1 MRSAPFLLLLLL
13 GATTHAQYESPA
25 DPGTLPRW
33 MQEVAFSTKPVCY
46 TLPKRE
52 PLHTNAFTGTW
63 SVQKQGG
70 RRFDFWSDKHR
81 VVIQD
86 IDQQGKLRRMYFIDL
101 AANIRMEAATDNGR
115 THFMVEDLHVP
126 NVGYFRE
133 IWSDSVRTT
142 RRAATILGARCEEFL
157 GIDGNKDTTYYW
169 RTDQHPTLF
178 ADMQVWAPWL
188 CREGD
193 LKFLTALCA
202 QPAGGCMRAAWPK
215 RRFGPEAGSISVLS
229 VKPGAA
235 PMPTIDGEPGVVME
249 QRFLW
254 NNNSG
259 IGKLPAWMRAY
270 VSDLKPEALPAA
282 HTPPPVKRDIP
293 DNQFIGTLAAET
305 PTMIIGLPDKKTGRD
320 TTHRLAKYT
329 YWADARR
336 AVLIMDDPDDEGYL
350 FYAVDLDA
358 DVVMATH
365 NEMSGHVIPKLYI
378 NTLQN
383 VGLKEFGDG
392 LDMPM
397 TATEHTRKMLGRTCT
412 LYTTN
417 ERFLSHF
424 WIPGKETLNPV
435 FDMRHWMVQRM
446 GQKMKDILFFGVAN
460 KPMPMA
466 VMGTHLT
473 SYKQGKAKPPVAD
486 LRYYRVRDER
496 LEERRSPAVEAIPD
510 VRIRDVRDVEMP
522 SMEVDPDLRGTDR
535 MPDREIPLESPK
547 DMSHMVETSPNG
559 EMLMPAHEPK
569 PVMIDV
575 DPDDVGI
582 PSPPTPQAPP
592 MQAGV
597 TGRQPTAGTGTGHGD
612 GVGSTRRA
620 KLSPHMESV
629 MANRTNQFIGT
640 AVLEYTLTNAQGAT
654 NTWTVFYASD
664 STRSLVLGHAEGP
677 LPNTHTRAYVL
688 DRKRARETQYA
699 LAADST
705 VTTTGHALLQQ
716 YFTSTLAPAHPDSV
730 ITGSRKIHGR
740 TCEKR
745 LYQIP
750 TTRRISYVDPGTPS
764 LFQDVVGARKK
775 WSSIEIILLGNM
787 ITSTTPGMP
796 LEVDYTYHGGDH
808 VVMKVIAIHAGPVDP
823 EVFGV
828 RKESWR

>member
-1 MRSAPFLLLLLL
+1 MRSALFALLFLLV
-13 GATTHAQYESPA
+13 AATHAQYDSPA

-33 MQEVAFSTKPVCY
+33 MQEIAYAGKPVRF
-46 TLPKRE
+46 TLPKRA

-126 NVGYFRE
+126 NVGYFRT
-133 IWSDSVRTT
+133 IWSDTVR
-142 RRAATILGARCEEFL
+142 ATGRTANILGAQCEQYL
-157 GIDGNKDTTYYW
+157 GTDGNNDTTYYW
-169 RTDQHPTLF
+169 RTDQHPKLF
-178 ADMQVWAPWL
+178 ADMQMWAPWL
-188 CREGD
+188 CREGE
-193 LKFLTALCA
+193 LEFLTALCA
-202 QPAGGCMRAAWPK
+202 KPVGASLRAAWTK
-215 RRFGPEAGSISVLS
+215 RKYSTGAGSIEVVSVT
-229 VKPGAA
+229 PGAA

-259 IGKLPAWMRAY
+259 IGTLPAWMRAY
-270 VSDLKPEALPAA
+270 VSDLKPDTLPALF
-282 HTPPPVKRDIP
+282 TPTPVKRNIP
-293 DNQFIGTLAAET
+293 DNQFVGTLTAET
-305 PTMIIGLPDKKTGRD
+305 PSMVIGLPDKKTGRD

-378 NTLQN
+378 STLQN
-383 VGLKEFGDG
+383 VGLKEFGRG

-424 WIPGKETLNPV
+424 WIPEKEVLNPV

-446 GQKMKDILFFGVAN
+446 GQKMKDLLFFGVAD

-473 SYKQGKAKPPVAD
+473 TYKRGKAKPPVAD

-496 LEERRSPAVEAIPD
+496 LVERRSPEVKAKPD
-510 VRIRDVRDVEMP
+510 VRIRDVRDMEMP
-522 SMEVDPDLRGTDR
+522 SMEVDPDQRGTDR
-535 MPDREIPLESPK
+535 VPIREIPVESPR
-547 DMSHMVETSPNG
+547 DMTRMVEATPDI
-559 EMLMPAHEPK
+559 EMRMPADEPK
-569 PVMIDV
+569 PVMINVAPGDA
-575 DPDDVGI
+575 GI
-582 PSPPTPQAPP
+582 PPPPTPAPPP
-592 MQAGV
+592 MQAGI
-597 TGRQPTAGTGTGHGD
+597 TGSRTTTGMGTGQPPEM
-612 GVGSTRRA
+612 A
-620 KLSPHMESV
+620 LSPYLDET
-629 MANRTNQFIGT
+629 MALRTNRFIGT
-640 AVLEYTLTNAQGAT
+640 AVLEYTKTNARGQT
-654 NTWTVFYASD
+654 EQWQVRYASD
-664 STRSLVLGHAEGP
+664 STRMLVLGISKTDGFI
-677 LPNTHTRAYVL
+677 TYDRAYL
-688 DRKRARETQYA
+688 IDRQAGTEQWFRLK
-699 LAADST
+699 ADST
-705 VTTTGHALLQQ
+705 VTTQDATILDRHHR
-716 YFTSTLAPAHPDSV
+716 FFHAPAQPDSV
-730 ITGSRKIHGR
+730 ITGTRKLLGLD
-740 TCEKR
+740 CEKR
-745 LYQIP
+745 LYEIP
-750 TTRRISYVDPGTPS
+750 TTRRISWVDPSLPS
-764 LFQDVVGARKK
+764 LFHDVLGARKK
-775 WSSIEIILLGNM
+775 WGGIEILLLGNM

-808 VVMKVIAIHAGPVDP
+808 VVMKVLELKPGPVD
-823 EVFGV
+823 EEMLKVN
-828 RKESWR
+828 RDSWKR

>member
-1 MRSAPFLLLLLL
+1 MRPALFALLFLF
-13 GATTHAQYESPA
+13 GATTQAQYESPA
-25 DPGTLPRW
+25 DPATLPAW
-33 MQEVAFSTKPVCY
+33 MQQVAFSTKPVRY
-46 TLPKRE
+46 TLPKRD

-101 AANIRMEAATDNGR
+101 AANIRMEAGSDNGR
-115 THFMVEDLHVP
+115 THFIVEDLHVP
-126 NVGYFRE
+126 NVGYFRT
-133 IWSDSVRTT
+133 IWSDSVR
-142 RRAATILGARCEEFL
+142 ATGRTANILGARCEEFL
-157 GIDGNKDTTYYW
+157 GTDGNNDTTYYW
-169 RTDQHPTLF
+169 RTDQHPKLF

-188 CREGD
+188 CREGE
-193 LKFLTALCA
+193 LEFLTALCSRT
-202 QPAGGCMRAAWPK
+202 AGPSMRAAWTK
-215 RRFGPEAGSISVLS
+215 RRYSTGAGSIEVVSIT
-229 VKPGAA
+229 PGAA
-235 PMPTIDGEPGVVME
+235 PMPTIDGEPGVVLE
-249 QRFLW
+249 RRFLW

-259 IGKLPAWMRAY
+259 IGTLPAWMRAY
-270 VSDLKPEALPAA
+270 VSDLKPDSLPALF
-282 HTPPPVKRDIP
+282 TPAPVKRDIP
-293 DNQFIGTLAAET
+293 DNQFIGTLTAET
-305 PTMIIGLPDKKTGRD
+305 PSMVIGLPDKKTGRD

-378 NTLQN
+378 STLEQ

-397 TATEHTRKMLGRTCT
+397 TATEHTRKLLGHTCT

-424 WIPGKETLNPV
+424 WIPEKEVLNPV
-435 FDMRHWMVQRM
+435 FDMRRWMVQRM
-446 GQKMKDILFFGVAN
+446 GQKMKDLLFFGVAD
-460 KPMPMA
+460 KPIPMA

-473 SYKQGKAKPPVAD
+473 SYKPGKAKPPVAD

-522 SMEVDPDLRGTDR
+522 SMEVDPDQRGTHR
-535 MPDREIPLESPK
+535 VPDREIPMESR
-547 DMSHMVETSPNG
+547 DMSRMVEATPDM

-582 PSPPTPQAPP
+582 PPPPTPQAPP

-597 TGRQPTAGTGTGHGD
+597 TGRQPTAGSGTGHGD

-629 MANRTNQFIGT
+629 MASRTNRFIGT
-640 AVLEYTLTNAQGAT
+640 AVLHYTLTNPQGEIR
-654 NTWTVFYASD
+654 TWTVRYASD
-664 STRSLVLGHAEGP
+664 STRMAVIGSEVGT
-677 LPNTHTRAYVL
+677 LPNVGTRAYL
-688 DRKRARETQYA
+688 LNRQTACETRYNMRS
-699 LAADST
+699 DSSI
-705 VTTTGHALLQQ
+705 VTAGHARLEP
-716 YFTSTLAPAHPDSV
+716 YFLSTIAPAHPDSV
-730 ITGSRKIHGR
+730 ISGSRKILGR

-745 LYQIP
+745 LYETA
-750 TTRRISYVDPGTPS
+750 TTRRISYVDPSTPS

-775 WSSIEIILLGNM
+775 WGGIEVLLLGNM

-796 LEVDYTYHGGDH
+796 MEVDYTYHGGDH
-808 VVMKVIAIHAGPVDP
+808 VVMKVIELKPGPVDLRIF
-823 EVFGV
+823 EVGTH
-828 RKESWR
+828 SWR

>member
-1 MRSAPFLLLLLL
+1 MRPTLFALLFLL
-13 GATTHAQYESPA
+13 GAATHAQSASPA
-25 DPGTLPRW
+25 NPGTLPRW
-33 MQEVAFSTKPVCY
+33 MQEVAFSAKPVRY
-46 TLPKRE
+46 TLPKRD

-126 NVGYFRE
+126 NVGYFRT

-142 RRAATILGARCEEFL
+142 GRTANLLGAQCEEFL
-157 GIDGNKDTTYYW
+157 GTDGNKDTTYYW
-169 RTDQHPTLF
+169 RTDQHPKLF

-188 CREGD
+188 CREGE
-193 LKFLTALCA
+193 LEFLTALCSRT
-202 QPAGGCMRAAWPK
+202 AGPSMRAAWTK
-215 RRFGPEAGSISVLS
+215 RRYSTGASSIEVVSVT
-229 VKPGAA
+229 PGAA

-259 IGKLPAWMRAY
+259 IGTLPAWMRAY
-270 VSDLKPEALPAA
+270 VSDLKPDSLPAA
-282 HTPPPVKRDIP
+282 YTPEPEKRNIP
-293 DNQFIGTLAAET
+293 DNQFIGTLTAET
-305 PTMIIGLPDKKTGRD
+305 PSMVIGLPDKRTGRD

-378 NTLQN
+378 STLQN

-412 LYTTN
+412 LHTTN

-424 WIPGKETLNPV
+424 WIPEKEVLNPV

-446 GQKMKDILFFGVAN
+446 GQKMKDLLFFGVAD

-473 SYKQGKAKPPVAD
+473 SYKPGKAKPPVAD

-496 LEERRSPAVEAIPD
+496 LEERRSPAVETIPD

-522 SMEVDPDLRGTDR
+522 SMEVDPDQRGTDR
-535 MPDREIPLESPK
+535 VPDREIPLEPRS
-547 DMSHMVETSPNG
+547 MTRMVEASPDG
-559 EMLMPAHEPK
+559 EMLLMPAHEPK
-569 PVMIDV
+569 PVKIDV
-575 DPDDVGI
+575 DPDDAGI
-582 PSPPTPQAPP
+582 PPPPTPQAPP
-592 MQAGV
+592 KRTGV

-612 GVGSTRRA
+612 GVGGTRRA
-620 KLSPHMESV
+620 KLNPHMESV
-629 MANRTNQFIGT
+629 MASRTNQFIGT

-705 VTTTGHALLQQ
+705 VTTTGHSLLQQ
-716 YFTSTLAPAHPDSV
+716 YFTSTVAPAHPDSV
-730 ITGSRKIHGR
+730 ITGTKKIHGR

-750 TTRRISYVDPGTPS
+750 TTRRTSWVDPATPS

-775 WSSIEIILLGNM
+775 WGGIEVLLLGNM
-787 ITSTTPGMP
+787 VTSTAPGMP
-796 LEVDYTYHGGDH
+796 LEVDYTYQGGDH
-808 VVMKVIAIHAGPVDP
+808 LVMKMLELKPGPVDP
-823 EVFGV
+823 KVFEIT
-828 RKESWR
+828 KESWK

>member
-1 MRSAPFLLLLLL
+1 MRSALLALLFQL
-13 GATTHAQYESPA
+13 GAATHAQYESPA

-33 MQEVAFSTKPVCY
+33 MQEVAFSAKPVRY

-63 SVQKQGG
+63 SVQKQGS

-86 IDQQGKLRRMYFIDL
+86 IDQQGKQRRMYFIDL

-115 THFMVEDLHVP
+115 THFMVEDLHMP
-126 NVGYFRE
+126 NVGYFRT
-133 IWSDSVRTT
+133 IWSDSVRATG
-142 RRAATILGARCEEFL
+142 RAANLLGARCEEFL
-157 GIDGNKDTTYYW
+157 GTDGNKDTTYYW
-169 RTDQHPTLF
+169 RTDQHPKLF

-188 CREGD
+188 CREGE
-193 LKFLTALCA
+193 LEFLTALCSRTVG
-202 QPAGGCMRAAWPK
+202 PSMRAAWTK
-215 RRFGPEAGSISVLS
+215 RRYSTGAGSIDMVAIT
-229 VKPGAA
+229 PGAA
-235 PMPTIDGEPGVVME
+235 PMPTIDGALGVVME

-270 VSDLKPEALPAA
+270 VSDLKPDSLPAVY
-282 HTPPPVKRDIP
+282 TPEPVKRDIP
-293 DNQFIGTLAAET
+293 DNQFIGTLTAET
-305 PTMIIGLPDKKTGRD
+305 PSMVIGLPDKKTGRD

-365 NEMSGHVIPKLYI
+365 KEMSGHVIPKLYI
-378 NTLQN
+378 STLQN

-392 LDMPM
+392 LDVPM

-424 WIPGKETLNPV
+424 WIPEKKVLNPV

-446 GQKMKDILFFGVAN
+446 GQKMKDILFFGVAD

-473 SYKQGKAKPPVAD
+473 TYKQGKAKPPLAD

-496 LEERRSPAVEAIPD
+496 LEERRSTAVEAIPD

-522 SMEVDPDLRGTDR
+522 SMEVDPDQRGTDR
-535 MPDREIPLESPK
+535 VPDREIPLESR
-547 DMSHMVETSPNG
+547 DMSRMVEASPDG
-559 EMLMPAHEPK
+559 GMLMPAHEPK
-569 PVMIDV
+569 PMMIDV
-575 DPDDVGI
+575 DPEAVGI
-582 PSPPTPQAPP
+582 PPPPTPQAWP
-592 MQAGV
+592 MQVGH
-597 TGRQPTAGTGTGHGD
+597 TGREPTAGTGTGQPLE
-612 GVGSTRRA
+612 VA
-620 KLSPHMESV
+620 LSPYLEET
-629 MANRTNQFIGT
+629 MALRTNRFIGS
-640 AVLEYTLTNAQGAT
+640 AVLDYTKTNASGRTEQ
-654 NTWTVFYASD
+654 WQVHYASD
-664 STRSLVLGHAEGP
+664 STRILVLGISKTKDF
-677 LPNTHTRAYVL
+677 NTYDRAYL
-688 DRKRARETQYA
+688 IDRQTGSEQWFK
-699 LAADST
+699 LKADST
-705 VTTTGHALLQQ
+705 VTTQDATILDRH
-716 YFTSTLAPAHPDSV
+716 YRFSYAPAHPDSV
-730 ITGSRKIHGR
+730 ISNTRKLLGR

-745 LYQIP
+745 LYEIP
-750 TTRRISYVDPGTPS
+750 STRRISWVDPSLPS
-764 LFQDVVGARKK
+764 LFQDVLGARKK
-775 WSSIEIILLGNM
+775 WSSIEILLLGNM
-787 ITSTTPGMP
+787 ITSTTSGMP
-796 LEVDYTYHGGDH
+796 MEVDYTYHGGDH
-808 VVMKVIAIHAGPVDP
+808 VVMKVIAINSGPVDP

-828 RKESWR
+828 RKESWTR

>member
-1 MRSAPFLLLLLL
+1 MRPALFALLLLF
-13 GATTHAQYESPA
+13 GATARAQYDSPA
-25 DPGTLPRW
+25 DQGTLPAW
-33 MQEVAFSTKPVCY
+33 MQQVAFSAKPVRY

-63 SVQKQGG
+63 SVQKAGG

-86 IDQQGKLRRMYFIDL
+86 VDQQGKLRRMYFIDL

-126 NVGYFRE
+126 NVGYFRT

-142 RRAATILGARCEEFL
+142 GRTANILGARCEEFL
-157 GIDGNKDTTYYW
+157 GTDGNKDTTYYW
-169 RTDQHPTLF
+169 RTDQHPKLF

-188 CREGD
+188 CREGE
-193 LKFLTALCA
+193 LEFLTALCSR
-202 QPAGGCMRAAWPK
+202 PAGPSMRAAWTK
-215 RRFGPEAGSISVLS
+215 RRYSAGAGSINMVSIT
-229 VKPGAA
+229 PGAA
-235 PMPTIDGEPGVVME
+235 PMPTIDGEPGVVLE
-249 QRFLW
+249 RRFLW
-254 NNNSG
+254 DNNSG
-259 IGKLPAWMRAY
+259 IGTLPAWMRAY
-270 VSDLKPEALPAA
+270 VSDLKPEPMPAA
-282 HTPPPVKRDIP
+282 YTPKPVKRHIP
-293 DNQFIGTLAAET
+293 DNQFIGTLTAET
-305 PTMIIGLPDKKTGRD
+305 PSMVIGLPDKRTGRD

-378 NTLQN
+378 STLQD

-397 TATEHTRKMLGRTCT
+397 TATEHTRKLLGRTCT
-412 LYTTN
+412 LYTTS

-424 WIPGKETLNPV
+424 WIPEKEVLNPV
-435 FDMRHWMVQRM
+435 FDMRYWMVQRM
-446 GQKMKDILFFGVAN
+446 GQKMKDILFFGVAD

-473 SYKQGKAKPPVAD
+473 SYKRGKAKPPMAD

-510 VRIRDVRDVEMP
+510 VRIRDMRDVEMP
-522 SMEVDPDLRGTDR
+522 SMEADPDQRGTGR
-535 MPDREIPLESPK
+535 VPDREIPLESR
-547 DMSHMVETSPNG
+547 DMTGMVEATPDI
-559 EMLMPAHEPK
+559 EMRMPADEPK
-569 PVMIDV
+569 PVMIGV

-582 PSPPTPQAPP
+582 PPPPTPQAPP
-592 MQAGV
+592 MQAGH
-597 TGRQPTAGTGTGHGD
+597 TGRKPTAGTGTGQPLEM
-612 GVGSTRRA
+612 A
-620 KLSPHMESV
+620 LSPYLEET
-629 MANRTNQFIGT
+629 MALRTNRFIGS
-640 AVLEYTLTNAQGAT
+640 AVLEYTKTNASGRTEQ
-654 NTWTVFYASD
+654 WQVRYASD
-664 STRSLVLGHAEGP
+664 STRILVLGISKTKGF
-677 LPNTHTRAYVL
+677 NTYDRAYL
-688 DRKRARETQYA
+688 INRQAGSEQWFK
-699 LAADST
+699 LKADST
-705 VTTTGHALLQQ
+705 VTSQEAAILDRH
-716 YFTSTLAPAHPDSV
+716 YRFSYAPAHPDSV
-730 ITGSRKIHGR
+730 ISGTRKLLGR
-740 TCEKR
+740 TCEKC
-745 LYQIP
+745 LYQVP
-750 TTRRISYVDPGTPS
+750 STRRISWVDPNLPS
-764 LFQDVVGARKK
+764 LFQDVIGARKK
-775 WSSIEIILLGNM
+775 WGGIEIILLGNM

-808 VVMKVIAIHAGPVDP
+808 VTMKVIELKPGPVDP

-828 RKESWR
+828 RKESWRK

>member
-1 MRSAPFLLLLLL
+1 MRSALAAFIFLL
-13 GATTHAQYESPA
+13 GANSHAQYDSPA

-33 MQEVAFSTKPVCY
+33 MQEVAFSAKPVRY
-46 TLPKRE
+46 TLPERE
-52 PLHTNAFTGTW
+52 PLHTNAFIGTW

-86 IDQQGKLRRMYFIDL
+86 IDQQGKLRRMYFLDL
-101 AANIRMEAATDNGR
+101 AANIRLEAATDNGR
-115 THFMVEDLHVP
+115 THFMVADLHLP
-126 NVGYFRE
+126 NVGYFRT
-133 IWSDSVRTT
+133 IWSDSVR
-142 RRAATILGARCEEFL
+142 ATGRTANILGAQCEEFL
-157 GIDGNKDTTYYW
+157 GTDGNNDTTYYW
-169 RTDQHPTLF
+169 RTDQHPKLF

-188 CREGD
+188 CREGE
-193 LKFLTALCA
+193 LEFLTALCSRT
-202 QPAGGCMRAAWPK
+202 AGPSMRAAWTK
-215 RRFGPEAGSISVLS
+215 RRYNTGAGSIDMVAIT
-229 VKPGAA
+229 PGAA
-235 PMPTIDGEPGVVME
+235 SMPTIDGEPGLVME

-270 VSDLKPEALPAA
+270 VSDLKPESLPGAY
-282 HTPPPVKRDIP
+282 TPKPVKRQIP
-293 DNQFIGTLAAET
+293 DNQFIGTLTAET
-305 PTMIIGLPDKKTGRD
+305 PSMLIGLPDKKTGRD

-378 NTLQN
+378 STLQN

-397 TATEHTRKMLGRTCT
+397 TATEHTRKLLGRTCT
-412 LYTTN
+412 LYTTD

-424 WIPGKETLNPV
+424 WIPEKEVLNPV
-435 FDMRHWMVQRM
+435 FDMRHWMLQRM
-446 GQKMKDILFFGVAN
+446 GQKMKDILFFGVAD

-473 SYKQGKAKPPVAD
+473 SYKPGKAKPPVAD

-510 VRIRDVRDVEMP
+510 VRTRDVRDVEMP
-522 SMEVDPDLRGTDR
+522 SMEVDPDQRGTDR
-535 MPDREIPLESPK
+535 VPDREIPMESR
-547 DMSHMVETSPNG
+547 DMSRMVEATPDM

-575 DPDDVGI
+575 DRDDVGI
-582 PSPPTPQAPP
+582 LPPPTPQAPP
-592 MQAGV
+592 MQAGH
-597 TGRQPTAGTGTGHGD
+597 TGRRPTAGSGTGHGD
-612 GVGSTRRA
+612 GVGGTRRA

-629 MANRTNQFIGT
+629 MGSRTNQFIGT

-677 LPNTHTRAYVL
+677 LPNEHTRAYVL
-688 DRKRARETQYA
+688 DRKRVREARYT
-699 LAADST
+699 LAADSS
-705 VTTTGHALLQQ
+705 VTENLAPLQQ
-716 YFTSTLAPAHPDSV
+716 YFHSTIAPAQPDTV
-730 ITGSRKIHGR
+730 LPGAKKIHGR

-745 LYQIP
+745 LHETD
-750 TTRRISYVDPGTPS
+750 TTRRTSWVDPNTPS

-775 WSSIEIILLGNM
+775 WGGIEIILLGGM
-787 ITSTTPGMP
+787 VTSTTPGMP
-796 LEVDYTYHGGDH
+796 MEVGYTYHGGDH
-808 VVMKVIAIHAGPVDP
+808 VVMKVLELKSGPVDP

-828 RKESWR
+828 RKESWTR

>member
-1 MRSAPFLLLLLL
+1 MRPALFALLFLF
-13 GATTHAQYESPA
+13 GATTQAQYESPA
-25 DPGTLPRW
+25 DPATLPAW
-33 MQEVAFSTKPVCY
+33 MQQVAFSTKPVRY
-46 TLPKRE
+46 TLPKRD

-101 AANIRMEAATDNGR
+101 AANIRMEAGSDNGR
-115 THFMVEDLHVP
+115 THFIVEDLHVP
-126 NVGYFRE
+126 NVGYFRT
-133 IWSDSVRTT
+133 IWSDSVR
-142 RRAATILGARCEEFL
+142 ATGRTANILGARCEEFL
-157 GIDGNKDTTYYW
+157 GTDGNNDTTYYW
-169 RTDQHPTLF
+169 RTDQHPKLF

-188 CREGD
+188 CREGE
-193 LKFLTALCA
+193 LEFLTALCSRT
-202 QPAGGCMRAAWPK
+202 AGPSMRAAWTK
-215 RRFGPEAGSISVLS
+215 RRYSTGAGSIEVVSIT
-229 VKPGAA
+229 PGAA
-235 PMPTIDGEPGVVME
+235 PMPTIDGEPGVVLE
-249 QRFLW
+249 RRFLW

-259 IGKLPAWMRAY
+259 IGTLPAWMRAY
-270 VSDLKPEALPAA
+270 VSDLKPDSLPALF
-282 HTPPPVKRDIP
+282 TPAPVKRDIP
-293 DNQFIGTLAAET
+293 DNQFIGTLTAET
-305 PTMIIGLPDKKTGRD
+305 PSMVIGLPDKKTGRD

-378 NTLQN
+378 STLEQ
-383 VGLKEFGDG
+383 VGLKEFGRG

-397 TATEHTRKMLGRTCT
+397 TATEHTRKLLGRTCT

-424 WIPGKETLNPV
+424 WIPEKEVLNPV
-435 FDMRHWMVQRM
+435 FDMRRWMVQRM
-446 GQKMKDILFFGVAN
+446 GQKMKDLLFFGVAD

-466 VMGTHLT
+466 VMGTYLT
-473 SYKQGKAKPPVAD
+473 SYKPGKAKPPVAD

-510 VRIRDVRDVEMP
+510 VRIRDVRDVEM
-522 SMEVDPDLRGTDR
+522 RGMDVEPVIE
-535 MPDREIPLESPK
+535 MPLESPR
-547 DMSHMVETSPNG
+547 DLSRMVEATPDM

-582 PSPPTPQAPP
+582 PPPPTPQAPP
-592 MQAGV
+592 MQTGV
-597 TGRQPTAGTGTGHGD
+597 TGRQPTAGSGTGQGD
-612 GVGSTRRA
+612 GVGGTRRA

-629 MANRTNQFIGT
+629 MASRTNQFIGT
-640 AVLEYTLTNAQGAT
+640 AVLHYTLTNPQGEIR
-654 NTWTVFYASD
+654 TWTVRYASD

-677 LPNTHTRAYVL
+677 LPNEHTRAYVL
-688 DRKRARETQYA
+688 DRKRVREARYT
-699 LAADST
+699 LAADSS
-705 VTTTGHALLQQ
+705 VTENLAPLQQ
-716 YFTSTLAPAHPDSV
+716 YFHSTVAPAQPDTV
-730 ITGSRKIHGR
+730 LPGAKKIHGR

-745 LYQIP
+745 LYETS

-775 WSSIEIILLGNM
+775 WGGIEVLLLGNM

-796 LEVDYTYHGGDH
+796 MEVDYTYHGGDH
-808 VVMKVIAIHAGPVDP
+808 VVMKVIELKPGPVDLRIF
-823 EVFGV
+823 EVGTH
-828 RKESWR
+828 SWR